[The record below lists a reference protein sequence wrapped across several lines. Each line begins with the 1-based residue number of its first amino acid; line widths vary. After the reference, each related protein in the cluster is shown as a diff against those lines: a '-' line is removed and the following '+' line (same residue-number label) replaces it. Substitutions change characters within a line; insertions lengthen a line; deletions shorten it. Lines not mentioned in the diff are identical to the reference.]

1 MAIGNMGGAGGSWN
15 ANGAGGSWANEE
27 EEKKKRE
34 RLRNTNGVLGMS
46 GLGQIANE
54 AAARNQA
61 QQEVRTPYNS
71 TPESRAKTD
80 GILSGIGINTKNP
93 YVTGVPKQPTGDMG
107 GRGVRA
113 TNSYSSND
121 TSDLE
126 NPIMN
131 EMSRGNNG
139 KGFGL
144 SVDNNAAVA
153 KPLAPAMGGGNSG
166 FGFSVMPPP
175 RKAYG
180 EDSRRA
186 ALAMDIKPYKN
197 GMGLTTGQVALKNS
211 ILNGDDE
218 KYANEQYTTQMNAAQ
233 GIAKAGM
240 EQSGAN
246 SRAQL
251 AEGGANSRANQ
262 QLGFDA
268 EKFQQVAAL
277 DNRKLDM
284 QQSNDNVSN
293 FAPKRLNGLYEKYDA
308 AESDED
314 RSAIASQIQSLS
326 GTSKPQSPVLVNN
339 TGQTATGD
347 SMAPL
352 KDNAA
357 MLYLPDSREWVQPP
371 TAERTSSDTPMLAI
385 QQSGKFTKEQKG
397 EIYDIYMA
405 GGDISGYLE

>member
-1 MAIGNMGGAGGSWN
+1 MAFGAMGGAGGSWDD
-15 ANGAGGSWANEE
+15 

-34 RLRNTNGVLGMS
+34 RLRNTNSVLGIS
-46 GLGQIANE
+46 GIGQMANE

-61 QQEVRTPYNS
+61 QQEVRTPYNP

-113 TNSYSSND
+113 INNYSSND

-153 KPLAPAMGGGNSG
+153 KPLAPAMGGANGG
-166 FGFSVMPPP
+166 FGFTVMPPP

-233 GIAKAGM
+233 GITKAGM

-251 AEGGANSRANQ
+251 AEGGANSRTNQ

-268 EKFQQVAAL
+268 EKFQQIAAL

-293 FAPKRLNGLYEKYDA
+293 FAPKETNRLYKAFQAAETPEEQSAIREQMNILNGGGKDAEDYWVAIGGGERVIDADTGATEK
-308 AESDED
+308 
-314 RSAIASQIQSLS
+314 
-326 GTSKPQSPVLVNN
+326 
-339 TGQTATGD
+339 
-347 SMAPL
+347 
-352 KDNAA
+352 
-357 MLYLPDSREWVQPP
+357 LPDALLNRRTGAVNQQP
-371 TAERTSSDTPMLAI
+371 TAERSFGDPAMQALQARDDITIKEKERLANL
-385 QQSGKFTKEQKG
+385 
-397 EIYDIYMA
+397 YMD
-405 GGDISGYLE
+405 GGDI